1 MPKVVTRKDIKNSV
15 GTKVDYIKNATI
27 YCAYLLVIW
36 GFYRFLFELP
46 SEIEELVIKP
56 VVWLLPVL
64 YFVYNKEKLNIASL
78 GFTLKNLFPSVYM
91 AIGLGAVFVMEGVL
105 TNFLKYGGLHFG
117 ANIGN
122 LPLMTSLGLSFATA
136 FTEETAFRGY
146 VFTRIWSATKNEW
159 SANLITSGLWTLIHV
174 PIAFFVW
181 KLNLAAAL
189 TYLMLT
195 AIYGIGAAFVF
206 GKTRNILSPILLH
219 VLWEWPIIL
228 FR

>member
-1 MPKVVTRKDIKNSV
+1 MPKTVIKVS
-15 GTKVDYIKNATI
+15 YLKNAVV
-27 YCAYLLVIW
+27 YGAYLLVIW

-46 SEIEELVIKP
+46 THIEELIVKP
-56 VVWLLPVL
+56 VVWLLPL
-64 YFVYNKEKLNIASL
+64 YYFVFKKEGLGLGSL
-78 GFTLKNLFPSVYM
+78 GFTIKNLFPSVYL

-117 ANIGN
+117 ANIGQI
-122 LPLMTSLGLSFATA
+122 PLMASLGLSFATA
-136 FTEETAFRGY
+136 FSEEVAFRGY
-146 VFTRIWSATKNEW
+146 IFTRIWSVTNDEW
-159 SANLITSGLWTLIHV
+159 KANLITSSMWTLVHV

-181 KLNLAAAL
+181 KLNFAAAL

-195 AIYGIGAAFVF
+195 AVYGIGSAFVY
-206 GKTRNILSPILLH
+206 GKTRNILSSILLH